1 VFCFLLIR
9 LVCHGRSG
17 SLVGTR
23 RPRLAASCLAQ
34 SQRMV
39 LSDDCIAFTSKLFE
53 FLAVQNPYREARIAN
68 DLHSLQKQQTFTA
81 RSGEGGKVLKDFT
94 PEGRGSS
101 AKVLRKGSLR
111 FENRHVPPVSWNP
124 DRWNQR
130 SRPAGARCFSNS
142 SQNSSSQS
150 SDRSSIECSR
160 STGVGRWRRWPERSW
175 KSRGWFAAQRVSCKS
190 AES

>member
-1 VFCFLLIR
+1 MIFTRCKNSRR
-9 LVCHGRSG
+9 LPPGQVR
-17 SLVGTR
+17 
-23 RPRLAASCLAQ
+23 
-34 SQRMV
+34 
-39 LSDDCIAFTSKLFE
+39 
-53 FLAVQNPYREARIAN
+53 
-68 DLHSLQKQQTFTA
+68 
-81 RSGEGGKVLKDFT
+81 GGKVLKDFT

-101 AKVLRKGSLR
+101 EKVLRKGSLR

-160 STGVGRWRRWPERSW
+160 STSVPGAGDVGPSDHGKVEM
-175 KSRGWFAAQRVSCKS
+175 VC
-190 AES
+190 